1 MDAEAFLALAL
12 NLPETAL
19 ANHMRARDI
28 RVRGKIFAGP
38 ADGEGGT
45 AVIKLTAEQQ
55 EMMCGAL
62 PDVFRPEAGYWGRVG
77 WTRMTVGVADEDTA
91 RRALWTAWRNVAPSS
106 LAKLH
111 PADPGG
117 AS

>member
-12 NLPETAL
+12 SLPETAL
-19 ANHMRARDI
+19 ASHMRARDI

-45 AVIKLTAEQQ
+45 AVIKLTAGQQ

-62 PDVFRPEAGYWGRVG
+62 PDLFRPEPANWGRMG
-77 WTRMTVGVADEDTA
+77 WTRMSVGAADEATA
-91 RRALWTAWRNVAPSS
+91 RSALWTAWRNVAPAS

-111 PADPGG
+111 PRA
-117 AS
+117 

>member
-12 NLPETAL
+12 SLPETAL
-19 ANHMRARDI
+19 ASHMRARDI

-45 AVIKLTAEQQ
+45 AIVKLTAEQQ

-62 PDVFRPEAGYWGRVG
+62 PEVFRPEPGYWGRVG
-77 WTRMTVGVADEDTA
+77 WTRMTVAAADEPTA
-91 RRALWTAWRNVAPSS
+91 RSTLWTAWRNVAPAS

-111 PADPGG
+111 PPMEGN